1 MTGWKTYAVAGLMG
15 VATVAQAMGWIDQ
28 QTFVTI
34 MGILNGGGF
43 AALRAGVKSDIK
55 NA

>member
-34 MGILNGGGF
+34 MGLLNGTGF
-43 AALRAGVKSDIK
+43 AALRAGVANEVKK
-55 NA
+55 L